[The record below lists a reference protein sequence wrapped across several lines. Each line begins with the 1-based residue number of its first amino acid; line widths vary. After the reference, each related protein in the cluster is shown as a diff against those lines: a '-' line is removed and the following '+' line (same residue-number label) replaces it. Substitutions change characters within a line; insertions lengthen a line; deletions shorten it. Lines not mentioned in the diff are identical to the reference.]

1 MLMRKSIEITKPEN
15 FNFEACLQFLNRGYE
30 ECLYQV
36 NQYSVKRLI
45 RLTSG
50 LTFLEVSN
58 DNQNII
64 ITIQK
69 EVISDQD
76 CLESQ
81 AYVSDWFDLNRDIQP
96 FYQLLN
102 SQKETKGFPEKYHGL
117 RLMGIVD
124 LFESL
129 CWCVMGQQ
137 INLTFAHKMKTRLV
151 HKYGETNIVDDE
163 IYYSFPTPESL
174 FNVDREELVGMQFS
188 KQKINYVINIAQ
200 AFCDH
205 QLDKTNLLKLNKI
218 DQMKNLTAIK
228 GIGPWTANY
237 VSMKCLRDM
246 TCIAYGDTGLS
257 SSLHRHFKTDKKPSY
272 DVIDKIFKPYAGWES
287 YLNFYLWRSLAD

>member
-1 MLMRKSIEITKPEN
+1 LKTIEIKKPDN
-15 FNFEACLQFLNRGYE
+15 FNFDACLKFLNRGYA
-30 ECLYQV
+30 ECLYQT

-50 LTFLEVSN
+50 LTFLEVCE
-58 DNQNII
+58 DEHNII
-64 ITIQK
+64 VSIDKDTIS
-69 EVISDQD
+69 EQD

-81 AYVSDWFDLNRDIQP
+81 AYVADWFDLERDIQP

-102 SQKETKGFPEKYHGL
+102 SQKQTEDFSKKYHGL

-129 CWCVMGQQ
+129 CWCVIGQQ
-137 INLTFAHKMKTRLV
+137 INLTFAHKIKTRLV
-151 HKYGETNIVDDE
+151 HKYGDTKTIDVDV
-163 IYYSFPTPESL
+163 YYSFPTPESL
-174 FNVDREELVGMQFS
+174 VNVGREELVAMQFS

-200 AFCDH
+200 AFCEG
-205 QLDKTNLLKLNKI
+205 QLNKTELLGLNKVE
-218 DQMKNLTAIK
+218 QMNKLTAIK

-257 SSLHRHFKTDKKPSY
+257 SSLHRHFQTDKKPSY
-272 DVIDKIFKPYAGWES
+272 DVIDTIFKPYAGWES
-287 YLNFYLWRSLAD
+287 YLNFYLWRSLSSN